1 MTSVKLA
8 ATQGAPTT
16 TGPATWLRRFLALDA
31 VVTGANGLA
40 YLLAP
45 GPVGR
50 LIGVDPG
57 LLAGLGAFLTAY
69 GAAAGVLA
77 VRARQPALTVRLVV
91 LANVVWAV
99 SSLVAPALWFDA
111 STAGTV
117 WIPLQ
122 GVVVGGFAALQYGA
136 FRRCT
141 A

>member
-1 MTSVKLA
+1 MTSAKLA
-8 ATQGAPTT
+8 ATQGAPTAV
-16 TGPATWLRRFLALDA
+16 GPAIWLRRFLALDA

-40 YLLAP
+40 YLFAP

-57 LLAGLGAFLTAY
+57 LLVGLGAFLTAY
-69 GAAAGVLA
+69 GVAVGVLA
-77 VRARQPALTVRLVV
+77 VRAQQPALAVRLLV
-91 LANVVWAV
+91 LANLGWGVA
-99 SSLVAPALWFDA
+99 SLAAPALWFDA
-111 STAGTV
+111 STVGTV

-136 FRRCT
+136 LRRRT